1 MNRRD
6 PLPNRAKEFLAY
18 CDTIHKESTVCGYVT
33 NLNTFHSFLRRKFKI
48 TNDVFEKIERHHME
62 EWFYYLLDC
71 RLANAT
77 RRLHLNNVRC
87 YFNWAIE
94 RGYLKKEVTELI
106 KRKDFPKIPEYL
118 PKPLEIDHDK
128 KLIQYLRTTDVLGL
142 RGLLILRYTGMR
154 VGELLKMPYHCLYKQ
169 QDGRY
174 AIKVPLGKLNNERLI
189 PLTDEITKL
198 VQSIQAESLET
209 QYVSKKESC
218 DGCHRTHYQKIP
230 VQHNPEHIKFL
241 MTSKNGRVVS
251 YSGMRSAINRACN
264 QAGIP
269 HYSIHQLRHT
279 FATRLIEAGTPLP
292 VVQYLLGHRDITM
305 TMRYT
310 QITQE
315 LVRKEFFKANQLTEK
330 EFEIYPSYW
339 SEGKKF
345 NIADSFEDIIH
356 FLEKLKTETADPAL
370 ERQYY
375 NFLKKM
381 KRHQKKFI
389 TLVQ

>member
-1 MNRRD
+1 MKRD
-6 PLPNRAKEFLAY
+6 PLPNRAKEFLSY
-18 CDTIHKESTVCGYVT
+18 CDIIYKESTVRRYVS
-33 NLNTFHSFLRRKFKI
+33 NLKTFHSFFKRKLNLTHDF
-48 TNDVFEKIERHHME
+48 FEKIERKHME
-62 EWFYYLLDC
+62 EWFYYLLD
-71 RLANAT
+71 RGVSNAT
-77 RRLHLNNVRC
+77 RRFYLNNARC
-87 YFNWAIE
+87 YFNWAVE
-94 RGYLKKEVTELI
+94 RGYLKKEVSELI

-118 PKPLEIDHDK
+118 PKPLDIDHDK
-128 KLIQYLRTTDVLGL
+128 KLIQYLRTTDVLCL
-142 RGLLILRYTGMR
+142 RALLILRYTGIR
-154 VGELLKMPYHCLYKQ
+154 VGELLKMLHHCLYKQ

-198 VQSIQAESLET
+198 IKSIQTESLKT
-209 QYVSKKESC
+209 QYIPKKESC
-218 DGCHRTHYQKIP
+218 GESHRTRYQKIP
-230 VQHNPEHIKFL
+230 VQNNPQHIKYL
-241 MTSKNGRVVS
+241 MTAKNGRVVS
-251 YSGMRSAINRACN
+251 YFGMRSAMNRACN

-269 HYSIHQLRHT
+269 HYSMHQIRHT
-279 FATRLIEAGTPLP
+279 FATRLIEAQTPIQ
-292 VVQYLLGHRDITM
+292 VVMYLMGHRDITM

-315 LVRKEFFKANQLTEK
+315 LVRKEFFKANQITEK

-356 FLEKLKTETADPAL
+356 YLEKLTTETADPAL
-370 ERQYY
+370 EREYY